1 MSTSTEP
8 IVKPQVPS
16 RTPARP
22 RRSYKTWAIALGML
36 AVLYWAFAG
45 SQFNLQEL
53 VMGSPKMVD
62 WLRESLPPD
71 LTTITDPQRYSVPT
85 ELDVKQLLSPL
96 SLGAELNE
104 IRERWWTN
112 TFPQTVVGATIQ
124 TIQMA
129 LAGTFLATLFAF
141 PFSFLAARNTSPHPV
156 VYHGIKLTVNFLRS
170 IPDFAVGLM
179 LITAIGLGPFT
190 GTMALAFHTT
200 TVLIKLLAES
210 IENIDAGVIEAIQA
224 TGARYLQVV
233 SFAVVPQVMPDFIS
247 FVLYRFET
255 NIRSAAVLGL
265 IGAGGIGFIMKSDFS
280 LFQYP
285 QAATTVLVLI
295 VLVMLVDYTSAQLR
309 KFVI

>member
-8 IVKPQVPS
+8 IVKPQAPS
-16 RTPARP
+16 RMPPRP
-22 RRSYKTWAIALGML
+22 KRSYRNWAIALFLLG
-36 AVLYWAFAG
+36 VLYWAFAG
-45 SQFNLQEL
+45 SQFNLKEL
-53 VMGSPKMVD
+53 ILGSPKMVD
-62 WLRESLPPD
+62 WLRDSLPPD
-71 LTTITDPQRYSVPT
+71 FTTITDPSRYSFPP
-85 ELDVKQLLSPL
+85 ELNLKQLLSPL
-96 SLGAELNE
+96 SLGAELND

-156 VYHGIKLTVNFLRS
+156 VYHGIKLTVNFMRS
-170 IPDFAVGLM
+170 IPDF
-179 LITAIGLGPFT
+179 AIGLGPFT

-224 TGARYLQVV
+224 TGARYLQVI

-295 VLVMLVDYTSAQLR
+295 VLVMLVDYTSARLR

>member
-8 IVKPQVPS
+8 IAKPQLPS
-16 RTPARP
+16 RMPAP
-22 RRSYKTWAIALGML
+22 PKRSYKAWAIGLALL

-45 SQFNLQEL
+45 AQFNLKEL
-53 VMGSPKMVD
+53 VVGSPKMVD

-71 LTTITDPQRYSVPT
+71 LTTITDPTRYSVPE
-85 ELDVKQLLSPL
+85 ELNVGQLLNPMPL
-96 SLGAELNE
+96 SAELNE
-104 IRERWWTN
+104 IRERWWNN

-129 LAGTFLATLFAF
+129 LAGTFLATIFAF
-141 PFSFLAARNTSPHPV
+141 PFSFLAARNTTPHKAI
-156 VYHGIKLTVNFLRS
+156 YHAIKLTVNFLRS

-210 IENIDAGVIEAIQA
+210 IENIDAGVIEAVQA
-224 TGARYLQVV
+224 TGARYLQVI

-295 VLVMLVDYTSAQLR
+295 VLVMLVDYTSARLR

>member
-8 IVKPQVPS
+8 IAKPQAPS
-16 RTPARP
+16 RMPARP
-22 RRSYKTWAIALGML
+22 KRSYRNWAIAVFLL
-36 AVLYWAFAG
+36 AVLVWAFAG
-45 SQFNLQEL
+45 SQFNLKEL
-53 VMGSPKMVD
+53 ILGSPKMVD
-62 WLRESLPPD
+62 WLRDSLPPD
-71 LTTITDPQRYSVPT
+71 FSTITDPSRYSLPP
-85 ELDVKQLLSPL
+85 ELHLKQLFSPL
-96 SLGAELNE
+96 SLGSELND

-141 PFSFLAARNTSPHPV
+141 PLSFLAARNTSPHPV

-170 IPDFAVGLM
+170 IPDFAIGLM

-224 TGARYLQVV
+224 TGARYLQVI

-295 VLVMLVDYTSAQLR
+295 VLVMLVDYTSARLR